1 MKPASGKEEDHEEL
15 VEGVSSAHSWIKV
28 QTMIRPTKLGK
39 KRKAAEADEDDDDGE
54 ESSEIMLTLTSRN
67 PNETTAKIWW
77 VHDEGEFKQVTFQ
90 ESMIDHLDIESK
102 IILADTLEGKLQ
114 QRKYGR
120 NDSGETRLQE
130 YTISCPRPNQSTPIL
145 KCFVKLFDI

>member
-1 MKPASGKEEDHEEL
+1 MSLPASLFVLLILVTVQDNNLKTKMPPKPKTKPAAGKEEDHEEL

-39 KRKAAEADEDDDDGE
+39 KRGDDDDDDDGE

-77 VHDEGEFKQVTFQ
+77 VHEEGEFKQVAFQ
-90 ESMIDHLDIESK
+90 ESI
-102 IILADTLEGKLQ
+102 
-114 QRKYGR
+114 
-120 NDSGETRLQE
+120 RL
-130 YTISCPRPNQSTPIL
+130 
-145 KCFVKLFDI
+145 

>member
-1 MKPASGKEEDHEEL
+1 MSLPVSLKSHSQSQQKMPPNPKTNPAAGKEEDHEEL

-39 KRKAAEADEDDDDGE
+39 KRGDDDEDDDGD

-77 VHDEGEFKQVTFQ
+77 VHEEGEFKQVAFQ
-90 ESMIDHLDIESK
+90 ESMIDHLEIESK
-102 IILADTLEGKLQ
+102 IILADTMEGKLQ
-114 QRKYGR
+114 QMKYGR
-120 NDSGETRLQE
+120 KDSEG
-130 YTISCPRPNQSTPIL
+130 
-145 KCFVKLFDI
+145 

>member
-1 MKPASGKEEDHEEL
+1 MPPKTKPAAGKEEDHEEL

-39 KRKAAEADEDDDDGE
+39 KRGDDDDDDDGE

-77 VHDEGEFKQVTFQ
+77 VHEDGEFKQVAFQ
-90 ESMIDHLDIESK
+90 ESMIDHLEIESK
-102 IILADTLEGKLQ
+102 IILADTMEGKLQ
-114 QRKYGR
+114 QMKYGR
-120 NDSGETRLQE
+120 RDSTDGKWEH
-130 YTISCPRPNQSTPIL
+130 
-145 KCFVKLFDI
+145 FVCL

>member
-1 MKPASGKEEDHEEL
+1 MPNPKMKPASGKEEDHEEL

-77 VHDEGEFKQVTFQ
+77 VHEEGEFKQVTFQ

-114 QRKYGR
+114 QKKYGR
-120 NDSGETRLQE
+120 NDSGEVRKDSRNIQYPAQGPTSPLR
-130 YTISCPRPNQSTPIL
+130 Y
-145 KCFVKLFDI
+145 